1 MGKGKTFFTKN
12 NPNYVGKVVSD
23 TPKADMSN
31 TLNVNSDGYGK
42 EVEVKIPQG
51 EPTVNK
57 VGGQRRMLKDKK
69 SKVKWY

>member
-31 TLNVNSDGYGK
+31 TLPINSDGYGK
-42 EVEVKIPQG
+42 AVEVKIPLGQ
-51 EPTVNK
+51 PTVNK
-57 VGGQRRMLKDKK
+57 VGGQKRMLASKK
-69 SKVKWY
+69 STVKWY

>member
-12 NPNYVGKVVSD
+12 NPRYVGEVVSD
-23 TPKADMSN
+23 TPKADAKN
-31 TLNVNSDGYGK
+31 TLSINAHGYAQ

-57 VGGQRRMLKDKK
+57 VGGQRRMLASKK
-69 SKVKWY
+69 STVKWY

>member
-12 NPNYVGKVVSD
+12 NPIYVGKVVSD

-31 TLNVNSDGYGK
+31 TLNVNSDGYAK
-42 EVEVKIPQG
+42 EVEVKVPQG

-57 VGGQRRMLKDKK
+57 VGGQRRMLASKK
-69 SKVKWY
+69 STVKWY

>member
-31 TLNVNSDGYGK
+31 TLNVNSDGY
-42 EVEVKIPQG
+42 
-51 EPTVNK
+51 
-57 VGGQRRMLKDKK
+57 
-69 SKVKWY
+69 

>member
-12 NPNYVGKVVSD
+12 NPNYIGKVVSD
-23 TPKADMSN
+23 TPKADANN
-31 TLNVNSDGYGK
+31 TLSVNADGYAK

-57 VGGQRRMLKDKK
+57 VGGQRRMLASKK
-69 SKVKWY
+69 STVKWY